1 MSSQRAITSQCG
13 SFLNSCPIVA
23 TVHVQQG
30 FMQDQIFASH
40 NFG

>member
-1 MSSQRAITSQCG
+1 MADTGGKLILGGAESELQRHSTSG
-13 SFLNSCPIVA
+13 A
-23 TVHVQQG
+23 QG